1 MGKSQSSV
9 SILVILCLLDSPQ
22 NPQELFNLRHS
33 SLRNAIERIFGILK
47 KRFKTLTQQLE
58 FPFQIQVRL
67 VKALCCIHNIIRQI
81 GGDDVFDEEWDPQST
96 CTVDTTS
103 NNNVARRAIT
113 ITQANEAKAMRDDI
127 AKRMWLSYSRNY
139 RRV

>member
-1 MGKSQSSV
+1 M
-9 SILVILCLLDSPQ
+9 
-22 NPQELFNLRHS
+22 
-33 SLRNAIERIFGILK
+33 
-47 KRFKTLTQQLE
+47 QQLE
-58 FPFQIQVRL
+58 FQFQIQVRL

-81 GGDDVFDEEWDPQST
+81 GGDDVFDEEWDPRNN
-96 CTVDTTS
+96 CNVDATT
-103 NNNVARRAIT
+103 NDDVARRAIT